1 MRAEGRESS
10 GRPRGLRLHGGT
22 VRGIGHG
29 FAGAKAV
36 DDPRVLHLHH
46 IGKRFLGG
54 IALTDAVFEVGDFG
68 DEAIF
73 FGAPENV
80 NVIMRRVHGTVF
92 GTYVTTAS
100 SSNGVSRFLLR
111 LFFFLHKFPLWRMSN
126 FKLWS

>member
-10 GRPRGLRLHGGT
+10 GRPRGLRLHGGA
-22 VRGIGHG
+22 VRGIGHR
-29 FAGAKAV
+29 FTGAKAV

-54 IALTDAVFEVGDFG
+54 IALTDAVFEVGDFS

-80 NVIMRRVHGTVF
+80 NVIMRRVHERMV

-100 SSNGVSRFLLR
+100 SSNDVSRFLLR
-111 LFFFLHKFPLWRMSN
+111 GFFFLHKFAFWRRSYLN
-126 FKLWS
+126 L

>member
-1 MRAEGRESS
+1 MRTEGRESS
-10 GRPRGLRLHGGT
+10 GRPRSLCLHSGA
-22 VRGIGHG
+22 VLGIGHG
-29 FAGAKAV
+29 FTGAKAV

-80 NVIMRRVHGTVF
+80 NVIMRRVHDIMV

-100 SSNGVSRFLLR
+100 SSNDVSRFLLR
-111 LFFFLHKFPLWRMSN
+111 GFFFLHKFAFWRRSY
-126 FKLWS
+126 FKL

>member
-10 GRPRGLRLHGGT
+10 GRPRGLRLHGGA

-36 DDPRVLHLHH
+36 NDPRVLHLHH

-68 DEAIF
+68 DEAIL

-80 NVIMRRVHGTVF
+80 DVIMRRVHSAVV
-92 GTYVTTAS
+92 GTYATNTN
-100 SSNGVSRFLLR
+100 SSNDVG
-111 LFFFLHKFPLWRMSN
+111 KFY
-126 FKLWS
+126 

>member
-1 MRAEGRESS
+1 MRTEGRESS
-10 GRPRGLRLHGGT
+10 GRPRGLRLHGGA
-22 VRGIGHG
+22 VLGIGHG

-92 GTYVTTAS
+92 ETYATTAS
-100 SSNGVSRFLLR
+100 SSNDVVDFYCGGFSYV
-111 LFFFLHKFPLWRMSN
+111 HKLG
-126 FKLWS
+126 L